1 MHTTCLGRGWILCE
15 CKTRK
20 FRLLSQF
27 LQVGPFKQI
36 TFHWVGTDRKGQR
49 KGVNKSTELKDG
61 RESTHFWV
69 FQSTASDGK
78 WKICEMNKTW
88 NFQPISRSV
97 LLIQYCPH
105 LYWSSIRHLSKGCHT
120 LRAAQIIHE
129 CSLNVNSSYPPF
141 NINIVAFRTPPF
153 KSDYVQRMTVWW
165 REK

>member
-1 MHTTCLGRGWILCE
+1 MDMLCRVTCHLICCSYGYHNRWGIISFQIIHIGFTQSTCTYWAPVFMHTTCLGRGWILCE

-105 LYWSSIRHLSKGCHT
+105 LYWSSSPH
-120 LRAAQIIHE
+120 
-129 CSLNVNSSYPPF
+129 
-141 NINIVAFRTPPF
+141 
-153 KSDYVQRMTVWW
+153 
-165 REK
+165 